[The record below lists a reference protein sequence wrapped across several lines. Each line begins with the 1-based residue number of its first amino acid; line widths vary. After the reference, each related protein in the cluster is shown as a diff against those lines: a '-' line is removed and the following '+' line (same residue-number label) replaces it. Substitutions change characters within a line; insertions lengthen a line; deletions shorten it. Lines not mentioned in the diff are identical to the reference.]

1 MSRGGIVEQRT
12 LEGTWEEILLYAPEL
27 IGRRVK
33 LTVLSSE
40 DIKSQQPVTLDRILK
55 GRVGRIRFQPSNLS
69 ARTKAAFAD
78 ILADKYKLPRLGQ

>member
-1 MSRGGIVEQRT
+1 MVEQRT

-33 LTVLSSE
+33 LTVLSS
-40 DIKSQQPVTLDRILK
+40 DDSNSQQPVTLDQILR

-78 ILADKYKLPRLGQ
+78 ILADKYNLPR

>member
-1 MSRGGIVEQRT
+1 MVEQRT

-40 DIKSQQPVTLDRILK
+40 DIKSQQPVTLDQTLK
-55 GRVGRIRFQPSNLS
+55 GRVGRIRFQPSSLS

>member
-1 MSRGGIVEQRT
+1 MVEQRT

-27 IGRRVK
+27 SGRRVK

-40 DIKSQQPVTLDRILK
+40 VTKSQQPVTLDQILK
-55 GRVGRIRFQPSNLS
+55 GRVGRIRFQPSSLS

-78 ILADKYKLPRLGQ
+78 ILADKYKLPGLGQ

>member
-1 MSRGGIVEQRT
+1 MVEQRT

-27 IGRRVK
+27 IGRQVK
-33 LTVLSSE
+33 LTVLSS
-40 DIKSQQPVTLDRILK
+40 DDSNSQQPVTLDQILR

-78 ILADKYKLPRLGQ
+78 ILADKYNLPRLGQ

>member
-1 MSRGGIVEQRT
+1 VEQRT

-33 LTVLSSE
+33 LTVLPSDDSN
-40 DIKSQQPVTLDRILK
+40 SQQPVALDQILK
-55 GRVGRIRFQPSNLS
+55 GRVGQVRFQPSSLS
-69 ARTKAAFAD
+69 ARTKEAFED